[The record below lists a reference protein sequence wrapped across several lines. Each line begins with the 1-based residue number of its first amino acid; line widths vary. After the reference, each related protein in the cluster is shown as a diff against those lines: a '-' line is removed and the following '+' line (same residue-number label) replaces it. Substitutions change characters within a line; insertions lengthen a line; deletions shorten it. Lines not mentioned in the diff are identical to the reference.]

1 MPRSVITT
9 LTAYDYK
16 DLKQENSE
24 KNIIN
29 QTFGDEYIIDL
40 AQTTN
45 ITDIN
50 DASTEFDITPLG
62 GGNYVNGYE
71 YQSGRAQG
79 IFVGQSL
86 YSRNEYYRHSG
97 SFTIETDEIITDTN
111 SIAVKLTLEY
121 DKYRDENDNHL
132 SDSNYSS
139 YLSAYK
145 SIYSSTYKTNT
156 SKLNATTNLPYE
168 TGGMRIIT
176 FSLFGIGETQMLS
189 ENYPTNYISYR
200 VKKLTNDHYQIT
212 VYYNIVTWW
221 GKSWAEGDK
230 WGQSKSCDLW
240 VATKLK
246 FALTANTVSAR
257 EVEFEY
263 ARDESQNYSNAVGK
277 NYNIDSNEFIQTDE
291 NTSPAQRTSYAL
303 SNEIFNAF
311 DTDRAIVSF
320 TLLNCE
326 KYLIDG
332 EYRYLRSEDLIY
344 IQDENDELISD
355 EINAN
360 GELVPSVFEIIKARP
375 IWDGTF
381 SMEIVCRKVDMTT
394 N

>member
-50 DASTEFDITPLG
+50 SASTEFDITPLG

-200 VKKLTNDHYQIT
+200 VKKLANDHYQIT
-212 VYYNIVTWW
+212 VYYNVVTWW

-291 NTSPAQRTSYAL
+291 NTSPTQRTSYAL

>member
-1 MPRSVITT
+1 MQKLY
-9 LTAYDYK
+9 LT
-16 DLKQENSE
+16 N
-24 KNIIN
+24 
-29 QTFGDEYIIDL
+29 
-40 AQTTN
+40 
-45 ITDIN
+45 
-50 DASTEFDITPLG
+50 
-62 GGNYVNGYE
+62 
-71 YQSGRAQG
+71 
-79 IFVGQSL
+79 
-86 YSRNEYYRHSG
+86 
-97 SFTIETDEIITDTN
+97 
-111 SIAVKLTLEY
+111 
-121 DKYRDENDNHL
+121 
-132 SDSNYSS
+132 S

-332 EYRYLRSEDLIY
+332 EGQIR
-344 IQDENDELISD
+344 
-355 EINAN
+355 
-360 GELVPSVFEIIKARP
+360 
-375 IWDGTF
+375 
-381 SMEIVCRKVDMTT
+381 
-394 N
+394 